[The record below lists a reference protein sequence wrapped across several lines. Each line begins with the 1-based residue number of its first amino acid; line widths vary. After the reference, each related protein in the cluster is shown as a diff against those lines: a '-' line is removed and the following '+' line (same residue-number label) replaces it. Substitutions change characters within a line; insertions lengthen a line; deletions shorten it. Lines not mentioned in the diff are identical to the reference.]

1 MKSCFITILLIL
13 LIALNLIFIW
23 GNSLLDQTDSG
34 KVSSEVT
41 EIIRPILEPIVGE
54 DNYTG
59 GIVRKLAHF
68 VEFGVLGGLLSLLMN
83 RLHLKRNLSRSLLLP
98 YLLLFGLI
106 SAMIDETIQLYTNRG
121 SQVLD
126 VWLDY
131 AGVAVGFAA
140 THTVTMAILV
150 IIKKR
155 KASISH
161 SHYNKNE
168 DK

>member
-13 LIALNLIFIW
+13 LIAINLAFIW
-23 GNSLLDQTDSG
+23 CNSLLDQTQSG
-34 KVSSEVT
+34 QVSSEVT
-41 EIIRPILEPIVGE
+41 EVIRPILEPIIGE
-54 DNYTG
+54 DNYSG

-83 RLHLKRNLSRSLLLP
+83 RLHLTRGLSRLLLLP
-98 YLLLFGLI
+98 YLLTSGLLA
-106 SAMIDETIQLYTNRG
+106 AMIDETIQIYTNRG

-126 VWLDY
+126 VWLDFS
-131 AGVAVGFAA
+131 GVAVGFAV
-140 THTVTMAILV
+140 THAVTMAILV

-155 KASISH
+155 KASLSH
-161 SHYNKNE
+161 NHYNKNE

>member
-13 LIALNLIFIW
+13 LIAINLAFIW
-23 GNSLLDQTDSG
+23 CNSLLDQTQSG
-34 KVSSEVT
+34 QVSSEVT
-41 EIIRPILEPIVGE
+41 EVIRPILEPIIGE
-54 DNYTG
+54 DNYSG

-83 RLHLKRNLSRSLLLP
+83 RLHLTRGLSRLLLLP
-98 YLLLFGLI
+98 YLLTSGLLA
-106 SAMIDETIQLYTNRG
+106 AMIDETIQLYTNRG

-155 KASISH
+155 KTSLSP
-161 SHYNKNE
+161 SQDNKNVN
-168 DK
+168 K

>member
-13 LIALNLIFIW
+13 LIAINLAFIW
-23 GNSLLDQTDSG
+23 CNSLLDQTQSG
-34 KVSSEVT
+34 QVSSEVT
-41 EIIRPILEPIVGE
+41 EVIRPILEPIIGE
-54 DNYTG
+54 DNYSG

-83 RLHLKRNLSRSLLLP
+83 RLHLTRGLSRLLLLP
-98 YLLLFGLI
+98 YLLTSGLLA
-106 SAMIDETIQLYTNRG
+106 AMIDETIQIYTNRG

-126 VWLDY
+126 VWLDSS
-131 AGVAVGFAA
+131 GVAVGFAV
-140 THTVTMAILV
+140 THAVTMAILV